1 MVRKGSERLIAS
13 GRFTVPL
20 SSSQIFD
27 ECGVIIEDGELI
39 ITRSVTSDG
48 KSKAT
53 SNGLSV
59 TASTLASVSQ
69 LLVEVH
75 AQAANI
81 HISKS
86 ARQRELLDRYAGSDF
101 NVAMGAYSGL
111 LGQYHELKSR
121 ITVLKK
127 SMDKVDQELAELREF
142 ASELTKL
149 TLEPGEYTQIT
160 TEIER
165 LSNVE
170 ELRIAGAKATSAI
183 EDEESGSLTSIG
195 IARRSLE
202 IARSKDRALE
212 AIYTGLSEG
221 FFSSTMRAVH

>member
-1 MVRKGSERLIAS
+1 MIAS

-149 TLEPGEYTQIT
+149 TLEPGNTRKSPL
-160 TEIER
+160 R
-165 LSNVE
+165 LS
-170 ELRIAGAKATSAI
+170 AYPMSKSF
-183 EDEESGSLTSIG
+183 GSPVQRPL
-195 IARRSLE
+195 
-202 IARSKDRALE
+202 ARSRMKRADRLPQSVSPEDLWRSHAQK
-212 AIYTGLSEG
+212 TGLWRLFTQG
-221 FFSSTMRAVH
+221 

>member
-1 MVRKGSERLIAS
+1 MRKGSERLIAS

-20 SSSQIFD
+20 SRRTVFD
-27 ECGVIIEDGELI
+27 ECGVIVEDGELI

-53 SNGLSV
+53 SNGVSV
-59 TASTLASVSQ
+59 TVSTLAAVSQ

-86 ARQRELLDRYAGSDF
+86 TRQRELLDRYAGSDF
-101 NVAMGAYSGL
+101 DAAMGSYSDHL
-111 LGQYHELKSR
+111 AQYHVLKSR
-121 ITVLKK
+121 ITALKK
-127 SMDKVDQELAELREF
+127 STDKLDQELGELREF
-142 ASELTKL
+142 VSALTKL
-149 TLEPGEYTQIT
+149 KLESGEYIKINAD
-160 TEIER
+160 IER

-170 ELRIAGAKATSAI
+170 ELRIAGAKASSAI

-202 IARSKDRALE
+202 GARAKDSALE
-212 AIYTGLSEG
+212 SIYTQLSEG
-221 FFSSTMRAVH
+221 FFSLMTLAAH